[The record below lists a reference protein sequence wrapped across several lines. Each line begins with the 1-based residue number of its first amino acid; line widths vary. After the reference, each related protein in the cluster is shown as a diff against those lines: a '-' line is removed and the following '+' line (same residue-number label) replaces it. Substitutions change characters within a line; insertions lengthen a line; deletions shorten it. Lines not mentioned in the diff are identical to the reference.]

1 VMGPMSPPSGGG
13 DLSWASVVLI
23 AVVILI
29 GLAVVAL
36 SIWRQKRADRLADK
50 TRIERTRAAVR
61 EQLDAVANDI
71 LKLEDEVQAAGNGDA
86 LAYYRN
92 ATITYAVLV
101 DDFETSDNS
110 QELTNLAA
118 RLDAAIW
125 QLDATEAILDG
136 DPLPPKPLAVR
147 RERETARQDHG
158 RLSPLENLDGLRVP
172 RFCTV
177 HIERTPDRFS
187 LLHQLV
193 RLACGAGGFVGS
205 DRLTL

>member
-1 VMGPMSPPSGGG
+1 MCDVMGPMSPPSGGG

-61 EQLDAVANDI
+61 EQLHAVA
-71 LKLEDEVQAAGNGDA
+71 NGDA

-101 DDFETSDNS
+101 DDFETSDTS

-125 QLDATEAILDG
+125 QLDAAEAILDG
-136 DPLPPKPLAVR
+136 DPLPPKPLAR
-147 RERETARQDHG
+147 T
-158 RLSPLENLDGLRVP
+158 LSR
-172 RFCTV
+172 
-177 HIERTPDRFS
+177 S
-187 LLHQLV
+187 QQ
-193 RLACGAGGFVGS
+193 
-205 DRLTL
+205 